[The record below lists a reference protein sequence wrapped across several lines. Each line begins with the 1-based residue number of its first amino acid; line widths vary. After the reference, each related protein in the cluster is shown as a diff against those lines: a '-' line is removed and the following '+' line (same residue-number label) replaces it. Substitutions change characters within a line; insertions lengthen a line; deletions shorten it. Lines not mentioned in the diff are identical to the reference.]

1 MDGHPNIVFIMTDNE
16 SADTLGCYGNKE
28 MHSPNL
34 DQLAAEGI
42 RFNNAFCA
50 NAMCSPGRASALT
63 GLLPCQ
69 HGIHTWLDDR
79 LVDQWPKNWNALEGI
94 STLAEILGKNHYDTA
109 MIGKYHLGIPFE
121 AQNGFDHWVTF
132 ARGHTVSFYGNT
144 MVENGKTHIYDEHSV
159 DFFTDK
165 AVEYINARATMDKPF
180 FLYVPYNGPYG
191 HWPAIKGPPDNRF
204 AHVYEDTPMH
214 SVPRE
219 GLSENTV
226 KIYDLQKDLSGPG
239 GPDFSS
245 LLRIP
250 NDLDSLR
257 NYYSQMSIVD
267 DGVGQIMDALDSNG
281 LDNDTLVIFTAD
293 HGFSL
298 GHRGFWGHGQAT
310 WPSNLHRVAYNIP
323 MLLRHPGAIKDKQIS
338 DMHLSGVDLFST
350 ILDYAGLDNMNV
362 NPDIPSR
369 SFTPLL
375 QGEEEDWDDVVYF
388 EQEESRGIRTK
399 DWLLMKRFKGSETYP
414 LNDELYDIN
423 SDPEERQNLGDDPE
437 FSNIV
442 ENLSD
447 RVETYFN
454 RYADR
459 KYDLWK
465 GGTVKSNT
473 SRPWLWRDAWG
484 ENWKPVT

>member
-1 MDGHPNIVFIMTDNE
+1 
-16 SADTLGCYGNKE
+16 
-28 MHSPNL
+28 
-34 DQLAAEGI
+34 
-42 RFNNAFCA
+42 
-50 NAMCSPGRASALT
+50 
-63 GLLPCQ
+63 
-69 HGIHTWLDDR
+69 
-79 LVDQWPKNWNALEGI
+79 
-94 STLAEILGKNHYDTA
+94 
-109 MIGKYHLGIPFE
+109 
-121 AQNGFDHWVTF
+121 
-132 ARGHTVSFYGNT
+132 
-144 MVENGKTHIYDEHSV
+144 
-159 DFFTDK
+159 
-165 AVEYINARATMDKPF
+165 
-180 FLYVPYNGPYG
+180 
-191 HWPAIKGPPDNRF
+191 
-204 AHVYEDTPMH
+204 
-214 SVPRE
+214 
-219 GLSENTV
+219 
-226 KIYDLQKDLSGPG
+226 
-239 GPDFSS
+239 
-245 LLRIP
+245 
-250 NDLDSLR
+250 
-257 NYYSQMSIVD
+257 MSIVD

-362 NPDIPSR
+362 NPDVPSR

-473 SRPWLWRDAWG
+473 SRPWLWKDAWG